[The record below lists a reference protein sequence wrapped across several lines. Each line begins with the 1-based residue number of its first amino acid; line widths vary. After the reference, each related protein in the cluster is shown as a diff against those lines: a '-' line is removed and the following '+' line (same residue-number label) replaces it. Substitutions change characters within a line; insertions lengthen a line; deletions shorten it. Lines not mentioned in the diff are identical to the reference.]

1 MKILVSILKYP
12 PDFTGAGLRTKHM
25 YHNLLDRGT
34 VDQVYIITSREHT
47 APKNRTEWDQQE
59 IRYVGFN
66 PYVET
71 QTTVLSKL
79 KKANFVLQ
87 AGIRTIIQYFK
98 TFRNI
103 DIVHTIDSSWLS
115 TIVGWCAF
123 LTGKPFVKE
132 VVLRGADDPLS
143 IIRNKS
149 VLWRRFFLF
158 PFKQAKM
165 VIVLSQKIKEACL
178 RYGIPSQKIWQRY
191 NPIYLET
198 DAGVDMGQE
207 LLKGVDNTIP
217 WILNVGRISRRKN
230 TRFLLESAF
239 HLSGEVQLLFVG
251 PCEDFDYETEV
262 HGLATKLTRTTNGR
276 VKTAFLGR
284 VTDRKKLSHLYR
296 KSKLFWFASMYEG
309 LPNVALESLLSGT
322 PVLTLAV
329 GGTMKEIIKN
339 DQDGEVIET
348 ENPAQFAD
356 AANKWLRKADVD
368 RFGIAERAR
377 QRFDPRIVENEYVT
391 KFKQIIAS

>member
-1 MKILVSILKYP
+1 MKIMVSILKYP

-25 YHNLLDRGT
+25 YHNLLDRGA
-34 VDQVYIITSREHT
+34 VDQVYIITSREHA
-47 APKNRTEWDQQE
+47 APKNRTELDQQE

-66 PYVET
+66 PYVEP
-71 QTTVLSKL
+71 QTTRISKL

-123 LTGKPFVKE
+123 FTGKPFVKE

-143 IIRNKS
+143 IIRHKS
-149 VLWRRFFLF
+149 SLWRRFFLF

-178 RYGIPSQKIWQRY
+178 RYGIPSQKIWHRY

-198 DAGVDMGQE
+198 DAVGDMDQE
-207 LLKGVDNTIP
+207 LLKGIDNTKP
-217 WILNVGRISRRKN
+217 CILNVGRISRRKN

-239 HLSGEVQLLFVG
+239 HLNGEVQLLFAG

-262 HGLATKLTRTTNGR
+262 HELATKLTRTTNGR
-276 VKTAFLGR
+276 VKTAFLGH
-284 VTDRKKLSHLYR
+284 VTDRKKLSNLYR

-309 LPNVALESLLSGT
+309 LPNVVLESLFSGT

-329 GGTMKEIIKN
+329 EGTMKEIIKD
-339 DQDGEVIET
+339 DQDGEVIEA

-356 AANKWLRKADVD
+356 AANKWLRKTDID

-377 QRFDPRIVENEYVT
+377 RRFDPRIVEDEYVT